1 MFEHLPYRPCVG
13 IMLLNTDN
21 KVFVGK
27 RIDSISEAWQM
38 PQGGIDD
45 GEEPHEAAMRE
56 MLEEIG
62 TDKAELIAE
71 SQGWLDYDLPEH
83 LVPKLWGGKFRGQ
96 RQKWFCLRFTG
107 NDSDINIATAHPEFS
122 HWQWVDVAKVPELIV
137 PFKQKLYLEIVAEFA
152 PYLK

>member
-1 MFEHLPYRPCVG
+1 
-13 IMLLNTDN
+13 
-21 KVFVGK
+21 
-27 RIDSISEAWQM
+27 M

-71 SQGWLDYDLPEH
+71 SHGWLDYDLPAH

-107 NDSDINIATAHPEFS
+107 SDNDINIATPHPEFS
-122 HWQWVDVAKVPELIV
+122 HWQWADIAKVPEMIV
-137 PFKQKLYLEIVAEFA
+137 SFKQKLYQEIVAEFA